1 MTHACIPFFALTDV
15 GQVAHPTAC
24 LGTLVEPVCRGGRPG
39 LPLTIGSPGLPL
51 YLPYIYI
58 LPIKTVRGRL
68 PFRVLPFSFCSLRK
82 AHFHSRLPVFLI
94 PPPCKAH
101 SHFHSRLSRVF
112 LILPPTKLILIPT
125 CIPRLAKIKLKI
137 QAPRGFEPV
146 TPQVNVLVA
155 TATPHVC
162 LCLHL

>member
-1 MTHACIPFFALTDV
+1 MFPLQRTGTD
-15 GQVAHPTAC
+15 
-24 LGTLVEPVCRGGRPG
+24 LSL
-39 LPLTIGSPGLPL
+39 
-51 YLPYIYI
+51 

-68 PFRVLPFSFCSLRK
+68 PFRVLPFPFRPPRK
-82 AHFHSRLPVFLI
+82 AHSHSRLSVFLI

-112 LILPPTKLILIPT
+112 LIPPPTKLIPSPT
-125 CIPRLAKIKLKI
+125 CIPRLATIKLKI

-146 TPQVNVLVA
+146 TPQVNVLVG

-162 LCLHL
+162 LCLHLL